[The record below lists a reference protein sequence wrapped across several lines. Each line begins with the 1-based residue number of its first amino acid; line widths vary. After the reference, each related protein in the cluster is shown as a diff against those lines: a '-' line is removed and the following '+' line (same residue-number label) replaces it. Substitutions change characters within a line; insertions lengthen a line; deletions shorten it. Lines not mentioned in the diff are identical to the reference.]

1 MYTFNGN
8 CKLRLLYGFVGGGG
22 GVVKETG
29 QQFLLRTHNT
39 RKCVL
44 RLHTDKNDSKVKTS
58 NTLLKWGKRE
68 GGGGLMGSVS

>member
-1 MYTFNGN
+1 MV
-8 CKLRLLYGFVGGGG
+8 LLGG

-29 QQFLLRTHNT
+29 QQLLLRTHNT

-44 RLHTDKNDSKVKTS
+44 RLHTDKNDSKVKT
-58 NTLLKWGKRE
+58 TPCWTGGKGG